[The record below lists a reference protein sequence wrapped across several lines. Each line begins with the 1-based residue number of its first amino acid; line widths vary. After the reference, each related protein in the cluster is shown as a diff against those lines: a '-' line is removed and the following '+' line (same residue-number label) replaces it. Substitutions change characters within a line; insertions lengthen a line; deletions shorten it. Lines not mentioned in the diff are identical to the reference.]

1 MGGGGS
7 EGELQRGDREGD
19 DRGSAGD
26 YEGRKRGGGAGVEEG
41 MGCENEAKAKHGR
54 ISSEFTITWFGT
66 EDSPAQLEGP
76 AGEIL
81 SVLLDTNVISQLTKD
96 EPDSAV
102 HRWLAEAADEE
113 MYLSVIS
120 VEEIREGVEL
130 MPPGKK
136 KRRLDL
142 WLTEEILQ
150 DYRDRILPV
159 TIEIADVCGRILG
172 GKEMRGLHLET
183 SDAYIAA
190 TARVHGLA
198 LATLNRKHFERLGV
212 ELVEF

>member
-1 MGGGGS
+1 MG
-7 EGELQRGDREGD
+7 R
-19 DRGSAGD
+19 
-26 YEGRKRGGGAGVEEG
+26 
-41 MGCENEAKAKHGR
+41 ENEAKAKHGR

-66 EDSPAQLEGP
+66 EDSPTQLEGP

-96 EPDSAV
+96 EPHSAV
-102 HRWLAEAADEE
+102 HRWLAEAAEAADEE

-130 MPPGKK
+130 MSPGKK

-142 WLTEEILQ
+142 WLSEEILQ

-172 GKEMRGLHLET
+172 GKETRGLHLET